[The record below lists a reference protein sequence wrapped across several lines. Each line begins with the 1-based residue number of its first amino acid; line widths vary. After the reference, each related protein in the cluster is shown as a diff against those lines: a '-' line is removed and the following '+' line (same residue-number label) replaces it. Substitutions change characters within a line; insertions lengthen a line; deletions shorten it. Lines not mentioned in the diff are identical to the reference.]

1 MMLRKGYR
9 LPFQLFGIPVYL
21 DSTFLVI
28 LPLLAWMIGSRLDLY
43 VRLLR
48 LGVDPAAL
56 QQGALPY
63 VLGLIAALG
72 LFCSVLVHELGH
84 SIVARRYG
92 VEAKRITLW
101 ILGGVAQLEEMP
113 RQRGAEAVVA
123 IAGPFTSFAVAALC
137 WVILASFPQD
147 AASARFIFG
156 YLAFTNVAL
165 GTFNLLPALPL
176 DGGRVLRSL
185 LALRMPHLRATQLA
199 ASVSQVLAVLLGLV
213 GFLSLNIFLVLVA
226 FFVYMAGSS
235 EAQTTLVAEMLE
247 GIGVEYLMT
256 RDVQTV
262 HPQMRVSDLVDKM
275 LRERHL
281 GYPVLDDAGGLVGM
295 VTLGGIQGA
304 DPNATVEQVMSR
316 RIVTIQQNR
325 SALEA
330 FQTMSR
336 NNFERLVVVNPWGQ
350 MVGIISKTDLVR
362 AVQVRIVGL
371 ALHPEPS
378 AS

>member
-1 MMLRKGYR
+1 MLRRGYR
-9 LPFQLFGIPVYL
+9 LPFRLFGIPVYL

-48 LGVDPAAL
+48 LGVDPATL

-63 VLGLIAALG
+63 ILGLIAALG
-72 LFCSVLVHELGH
+72 LFGSVLVHELGH

-113 RQRGAEAVVA
+113 RQRGAEATVA
-123 IAGPFTSFAVAALC
+123 IAGPLTSFAVAAAC
-137 WVILASFPQD
+137 WAVLTSLPQE
-147 AASARFIFG
+147 AASARFVFG

-199 ASVSQVLAVLLGLV
+199 TSVSQVLAVLLGLF
-213 GFLSLNIFLVLVA
+213 GFLSLNIFLVLIA

-247 GIGVEYLMT
+247 GIGVDYLMT
-256 RDVQTV
+256 REVSTV
-262 HPQMRVSDLVDKM
+262 HPRMRVSELVDKM

-281 GYPVLDDAGGLVGM
+281 GYPVLDDADRLIGM

-304 DPNATVEQVMSR
+304 DPDAAVEQVMSR
-316 RIVTIQQNR
+316 RIVTIQQGS

-330 FQTMSR
+330 FQIMSR
-336 NNFERLVVVNPWGQ
+336 NNFERLVVVDSSGQ